1 MMSSQSIFFIYKSW
15 ITNIFSSIVDAR
27 MAKGSKMD
35 QTELRTA
42 GLVIGKLVI
51 FFQLV

>member
-1 MMSSQSIFFIYKSW
+1 
-15 ITNIFSSIVDAR
+15 
-27 MAKGSKMD
+27 MD

-51 FFQLV
+51 FFSIGVNTKDPC